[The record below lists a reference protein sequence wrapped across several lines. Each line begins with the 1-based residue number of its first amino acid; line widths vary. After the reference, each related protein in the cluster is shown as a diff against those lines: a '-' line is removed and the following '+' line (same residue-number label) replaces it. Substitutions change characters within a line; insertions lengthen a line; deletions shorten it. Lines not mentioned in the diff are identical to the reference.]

1 MKVSRARMAQNRETI
16 LAEAGRLFREKGFDA
31 VSIAEVMKAA
41 GLTHGAFY
49 GHFGSKD
56 DLIAETVA
64 HATCTG
70 DDCSRGFADYLADYL
85 SPEHRDGA
93 DAGCATAALAAGL
106 RHQCSPARAAMGE
119 GVATQIDHVAA
130 ALARDSGRP
139 VAEMRRAAIGCWS
152 AMVGAMIMARSVDD
166 PALSAEILAETR
178 AWIEQS
184 GIGSDA
190 KP

>member
-1 MKVSRARMAQNRETI
+1 MKVSRAQMAENRERI

-64 HATCTG
+64 HAICPDADPG
-70 DDCSRGFADYLADYL
+70 RGFADYLADYL
-85 SPEHRDGA
+85 SPAHRDDG
-93 DAGCATAALAAGL
+93 GCATAALAAGL
-106 RHQCSPARAAMGE
+106 RHQCTQARSAMSDGIAA
-119 GVATQIDHVAA
+119 QIDRVAE

-139 VAEMRRAAIGCWS
+139 AAELRREAIGCWS

-166 PALSAEILAETR
+166 PALSAEILTETR
-178 AWIEQS
+178 AWIERPT
-184 GIGSDA
+184 DN
-190 KP
+190 

>member
-85 SPEHRDGA
+85 SPKHRDGA
-93 DAGCATAALAAGL
+93 DAGCATAASNNTVEARGAGR
-106 RHQCSPARAAMGE
+106 RH
-119 GVATQIDHVAA
+119 
-130 ALARDSGRP
+130 
-139 VAEMRRAAIGCWS
+139 
-152 AMVGAMIMARSVDD
+152 
-166 PALSAEILAETR
+166 
-178 AWIEQS
+178 
-184 GIGSDA
+184 
-190 KP
+190 